1 VLELLLPRRCLV
13 CAQGGAL
20 LCARC
25 RAGLPRLTPPLCGRC
40 GAPTAWPVARCR
52 ECAGRRLAFAR
63 ARAAVPYE
71 GGVRSLV
78 GAWKERGLRP
88 VARLAAELALER
100 LERPDAAFLTFVPP
114 DGGRLLERGYHP
126 AERFARDLAAA
137 WELPC
142 LPLLRRAPGSRRQR
156 GLTLAERR
164 SNVRDGFAARPVS
177 GKCVS
182 GKCVSGKCV
191 SGAAVLVDDVYT
203 SGATVHAAAAA
214 LCRAGAGKVEVVT
227 FARTIRMPR
236 LGLGR
241 G

>member
-1 VLELLLPRRCLV
+1 VLELLLPRRCIV
-13 CAQGGAL
+13 CAQGGTL

-25 RAGLPRLTPPLCGRC
+25 RGGLPRLTPPLCGRC

-52 ECAGRRLAFAR
+52 ECAGRRLAFVR

-71 GGVRSLV
+71 GGVQSLV

-164 SNVRDGFAARPVS
+164 SNVRGGFAASPTS
-177 GKCVS
+177 GP
-182 GKCVSGKCV
+182 
-191 SGAAVLVDDVYT
+191 AVLVDDVYT

-214 LCRAGAGKVEVVT
+214 LCRAGAAQVEVVT